1 MKVILTYNVNHL
13 HELTGVTVKILNK
26 GFSVTILGKVTR
38 SKAIEYAVE
47 TYLKQ

>member
-1 MKVILTYNVNHL
+1 MKVILTYNINQS

-26 GFSVTILGKVTR
+26 GFSVTLLGRVTR
-38 SKAIEYAVE
+38 LKAIEYAVE